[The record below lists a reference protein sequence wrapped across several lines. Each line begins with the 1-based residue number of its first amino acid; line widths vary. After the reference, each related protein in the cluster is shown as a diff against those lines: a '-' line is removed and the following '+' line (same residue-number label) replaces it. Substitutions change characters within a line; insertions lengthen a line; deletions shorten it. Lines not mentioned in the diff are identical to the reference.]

1 MWRPLAS
8 RDMNQVVSVILP
20 LTGAILIGYLI
31 GKRRPMPPGGVAAL
45 EFFVFYIAMPSLFFR
60 LVANGP
66 IDGFP
71 VFAFVLST
79 TFATYCAFAVAFSFG
94 ALINR
99 GRIPEATILG
109 LAGSYGNLPTMA
121 PALTIALFGA
131 SAAAPTALIL
141 SFDHALVSVL
151 VPLMM
156 ALGGT
161 QRTDPPVL
169 IIGIARR
176 IFLHPVVIATIAG
189 FLVATIGLRMPG
201 PIDGVFAMLGAG
213 AAPAALF
220 AFGLGL
226 AQRPVRAVGF
236 DVPAIVFAK
245 LILHPLIVYLLLSW
259 IGGFE
264 RIWVNTAMLL
274 AALPPAVNVLTIAR
288 RYETYVEKASSAIVY
303 GTAAS
308 LVTVTIVL
316 TLVVADALPIDPF
329 H

>member
-1 MWRPLAS
+1 
-8 RDMNQVVSVILP
+8 
-20 LTGAILIGYLI
+20 
-31 GKRRPMPPGGVAAL
+31 MPPGGVAAL
-45 EFFVFYIAMPSLFFR
+45 EFFVFYLAMPSLFFR
-60 LVANGP
+60 LVAAGP
-66 IDGFP
+66 VDGFA
-71 VFAFVLST
+71 VIAFILST
-79 TFATYCAFAVAFSFG
+79 TFATYCAFALAFSFG

-131 SAAAPTALIL
+131 TAAAPTALIL
-141 SFDHALVSVL
+141 SFDHALISVL

-169 IIGIARR
+169 IIGISRR
-176 IFLHPVVIATIAG
+176 IFFHPVVIATAAG
-189 FLVATIGLRMPG
+189 FLLAATGIRLPAA
-201 PIDGVFAMLGAG
+201 IDGVFALLGAG

-226 AQRPVRAVGF
+226 SQRPVRPAGL

-245 LILHPLIVYLLLSW
+245 LVLHPAVVYLLLSW

-264 RIWVNTAMLL
+264 RIWVSTAMLL

-288 RYETYVEKASSAIVY
+288 RYETYVEKASLAIVY

-316 TLVVADALPIDPF
+316 ALVVTDALPIDPF